1 MRLIAPILSGAMAL
15 SALVPCLGAEALDA
29 NATRKLQALGAE
41 AFAIKWRARV
51 VGVSERGV
59 TAVSDGVTTLTARPE
74 FRAYIVHNRQA
85 TEGPAAVGFA
95 GSDGALREAGLKFLR
110 VADVDRGEIA
120 DTRILQQLLQTGLHD
135 RKRDITKVY
144 PAQQGRRTLLVTRK
158 VDDIPV
164 VSSHLSVDLDRAGRI
179 ALMELSWPA
188 IPARVREEARELR
201 AALGGDFKPPEM
213 EGATVESRDVV
224 ILHSPAASFHDDIL
238 AAIRVIYRPE
248 RKDMGKKPVRYLDG
262 AGRDVPLP
270 RETDPTKEERLT
282 RPAR

>member
-1 MRLIAPILSGAMAL
+1 MRLIASFLSGALAL
-15 SALVPCLGAEALDA
+15 SAALPCLGAEALDA
-29 NATRKLQALGAE
+29 GATRKLQALGSE
-41 AFAIKWRARV
+41 AFGIKWRARV

-85 TEGPAAVGFA
+85 TEGPGAVAFA

-110 VADVDRGEIA
+110 VADVDRTEIGDA
-120 DTRILQQLLQTGLHD
+120 RILQQQVQTGLHD
-135 RKRDITKVY
+135 RKRGITKLD
-144 PAQQGRRTLLVTRK
+144 AARKGRRTLLVTRK

-164 VSSHLSVDLDRAGRI
+164 VSSRLSVDLARAGRI

-188 IPARVREEARELR
+188 IPARVREEARGLR
-201 AALGGDFKPPEM
+201 AALGADFKAPAM
-213 EGATVESRDVV
+213 EGATIESRDVV
-224 ILHSPAASFHDDIL
+224 ILHSPAASFHEDIV

-248 RKDMGKKPVRYLDG
+248 RKDVGKKPVRYVDA

-270 RETDPTKEERLT
+270 RETDPANEERLT
-282 RPAR
+282 RTAR